1 MNITIYTDLS
11 YENATYCLKNQNFT
25 GVNEN
30 YICVQFPYK
39 NHQLQ
44 VILHKINSL
53 YIYHDNYITIICFQ
67 ITKRTDIKVK
77 KSNKLTRINA

>member
-11 YENATYCLKNQNFT
+11 YENATYCLKKSDF
-25 GVNEN
+25 

-44 VILHKINSL
+44 VFLHKINSL
-53 YIYHDNYITIICFQ
+53 YIYHDNYITMICFQ